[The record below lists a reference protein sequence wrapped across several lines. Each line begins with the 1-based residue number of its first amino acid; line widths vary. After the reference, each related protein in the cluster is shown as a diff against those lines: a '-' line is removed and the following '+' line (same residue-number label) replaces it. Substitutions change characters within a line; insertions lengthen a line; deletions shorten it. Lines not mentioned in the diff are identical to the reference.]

1 MKKNPRAEKNQLR
14 ILKLKCSLTWN
25 AAQLSNFDFFKK
37 KILTNENEKKGH
49 LAFTLK
55 HSYLRIWENKEDSK
69 SE

>member
-1 MKKNPRAEKNQLR
+1 M
-14 ILKLKCSLTWN
+14 KLKCSLTWN